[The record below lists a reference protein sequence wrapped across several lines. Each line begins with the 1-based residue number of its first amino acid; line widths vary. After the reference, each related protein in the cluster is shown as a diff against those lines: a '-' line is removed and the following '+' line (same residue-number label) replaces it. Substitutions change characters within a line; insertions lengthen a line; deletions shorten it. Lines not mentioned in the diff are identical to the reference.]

1 MMKTDIIIIGSGP
14 GGYRTA
20 GYALQQGKQVVIIEK
35 AEAGGTCLNSGCI
48 PTKCLAHDA
57 EANASDF
64 PAAAERKRNVMN
76 QLRQGIEQLL
86 SAPGITLVRG
96 EATFKDARTVTVD
109 GTDYEADDIIIAT
122 GSSSKMPPVEGIDNP
137 RVITSTEALNFQT
150 LPAEIVIIGAGV
162 IGMEFA
168 SILSR
173 FGAKVSVIEYLKEC
187 LPVIDKDIAKRVRK
201 QIEKLQGVTF
211 YMDSAVKA
219 INDNEVVFVSN
230 KNGKETRLECPAC
243 PVLIA
248 TGRKPNIEGLNLE
261 AAGVEYSPKG
271 ITVND
276 NMLTSVPHIYAI
288 GDVTGRQML
297 AHAATFMGFRAVNA
311 IVGKADKIRF
321 DIMPSAIFTYPEAAA
336 VGLTEDQCKQQG
348 IECRALK
355 GYYRANGKALA
366 IDEPEGMVKLIA
378 GADGKI
384 LGCTSYGA
392 HSADIVQEV
401 TAYMNCN
408 ATVADIAYSVHI
420 HPTLSEILQDA
431 CVGGH

>member
-109 GTDYEADDIIIAT
+109 GIDYEADDIIIAT

-230 KNGKETRLECPAC
+230 KNGKETRLECPGC

-366 IDEPEGMVKLIA
+366 IDEPEGMVKLVA

>member
-1 MMKTDIIIIGSGP
+1 MKTDIIIIGSGP

-109 GTDYEADDIIIAT
+109 GIDYEADDIIIAT

-201 QIEKLQGVTF
+201 QMEKLQGVTF

-230 KNGKETRLECPAC
+230 KNDKETRLECPGC

-248 TGRKPNIEGLNLE
+248 TGRKPNIDGLNLE

-276 NMLTSVPHIYAI
+276 NMLTSVLHIYAI

-378 GADGKI
+378 GADGRI

>member
-1 MMKTDIIIIGSGP
+1 MKTDIIIIGSGP

-109 GTDYEADDIIIAT
+109 GIDYEADDIIIAT

-201 QIEKLQGVTF
+201 QMEKLQGVTF

-230 KNGKETRLECPAC
+230 KNGKETRLECPGC

-248 TGRKPNIEGLNLE
+248 TGRKPNIDGLNLE

-311 IVGKADKIRF
+311 IVGKADRIRF

>member
-1 MMKTDIIIIGSGP
+1 MKTDIIIIGSGP

-109 GTDYEADDIIIAT
+109 GIDYEADDIIIAT

-230 KNGKETRLECPAC
+230 KNGKETRLECPGC

-311 IVGKADKIRF
+311 IVGKADRIRF

-366 IDEPEGMVKLIA
+366 IDEPEGMVKLVA
-378 GADGKI
+378 GADGRI

-431 CVGGH
+431 CVTGL

>member
-1 MMKTDIIIIGSGP
+1 MKTDIIIIGSGP

-109 GTDYEADDIIIAT
+109 GIDYEADDIIIAT

-336 VGLTEDQCKQQG
+336 VGLTEDQCKEQG

-378 GADGKI
+378 GADGRI

>member
-1 MMKTDIIIIGSGP
+1 MKTDIIIIGSGP

-109 GTDYEADDIIIAT
+109 GIDYEADDIIIAT

-173 FGAKVSVIEYLKEC
+173 FGAKISVIEYLKEC

-230 KNGKETRLECPAC
+230 KNGKETRLECPGC

-336 VGLTEDQCKQQG
+336 VGLTEDQCKEQG

-408 ATVADIAYSVHI
+408 ATVADIADSVHI

>member
-1 MMKTDIIIIGSGP
+1 MKTDIIIIGSGP

-378 GADGKI
+378 GADGRI

>member
-1 MMKTDIIIIGSGP
+1 MKTDIIIIGSGP

-109 GTDYEADDIIIAT
+109 GIDYEADDIIIAT

-201 QIEKLQGVTF
+201 QMEKLQGVTF

-230 KNGKETRLECPAC
+230 KNGKETRLECPGC

-348 IECRALK
+348 IESRALK

-366 IDEPEGMVKLIA
+366 IDEPEGMVKLVA

>member
-1 MMKTDIIIIGSGP
+1 MKTDIIIIGSGP

-109 GTDYEADDIIIAT
+109 GIDYEADDIIIAT

-378 GADGKI
+378 GADGRI

-408 ATVADIAYSVHI
+408 ATVADIADSVHI

>member
-1 MMKTDIIIIGSGP
+1 MKTDIIIIGSGP
-14 GGYRTA
+14 GGYRAA

-57 EANASDF
+57 EVNASDF

-201 QIEKLQGVTF
+201 QMEKLQGVTF

-366 IDEPEGMVKLIA
+366 IDEPEGMVKLVA
-378 GADGKI
+378 GADGRI

>member
-1 MMKTDIIIIGSGP
+1 MKTDIIIIGSGP

-20 GYALQQGKQVVIIEK
+20 SYALQQGKQVVIIEK

-109 GTDYEADDIIIAT
+109 GIDYEADDIIIAT

-173 FGAKVSVIEYLKEC
+173 FGAKISVIEYLKEC

-378 GADGKI
+378 GADGRI

-408 ATVADIAYSVHI
+408 ATVADIADSVHI

>member
-1 MMKTDIIIIGSGP
+1 MKTDIIIIGSGP

-20 GYALQQGKQVVIIEK
+20 SYALQQGKQVVIIEK

-64 PAAAERKRNVMN
+64 PAAAERKRNVMD
-76 QLRQGIEQLL
+76 QLRHGIEQLL

-230 KNGKETRLECPAC
+230 KNGKETRLECPGC

-366 IDEPEGMVKLIA
+366 IDEPEGMVKLVA

-408 ATVADIAYSVHI
+408 ATVADLADSVHI

>member
-1 MMKTDIIIIGSGP
+1 MKTDIIIIGSGP

-76 QLRQGIEQLL
+76 QLRLGIEQLL

-109 GTDYEADDIIIAT
+109 GIDYEADDIIIAT

-230 KNGKETRLECPAC
+230 KNGKETRLECPGC

-248 TGRKPNIEGLNLE
+248 TGRKPNIDGLNLE

-366 IDEPEGMVKLIA
+366 IDEPEGMVKLVA
-378 GADGKI
+378 GADGRI

>member
-1 MMKTDIIIIGSGP
+1 MKTDIIIIGSGP

-20 GYALQQGKQVVIIEK
+20 SYALQQGKQVVIIEK

-109 GTDYEADDIIIAT
+109 GIDYEADDIIIAT

-248 TGRKPNIEGLNLE
+248 TGRKPNLEGLNLE

-348 IECRALK
+348 IECSALK

-378 GADGKI
+378 GADGRI

-392 HSADIVQEV
+392 HSADIVQVV

-408 ATVADIAYSVHI
+408 ATVADIADSVHI

>member
-1 MMKTDIIIIGSGP
+1 MKTDIIIIGSGP

-109 GTDYEADDIIIAT
+109 GIDYEADDIIIAT

-230 KNGKETRLECPAC
+230 KNGKETRLECPGC

-408 ATVADIAYSVHI
+408 ATVADIADSVHI

-431 CVGGH
+431 CVTGL

>member
-1 MMKTDIIIIGSGP
+1 MKTDIIIIGSGP

-248 TGRKPNIEGLNLE
+248 TGRKPNIDGLNLE

-366 IDEPEGMVKLIA
+366 IDEPEGMVKLVA

>member
-1 MMKTDIIIIGSGP
+1 MKTDIIIIGSGP
-14 GGYRTA
+14 GGYRAA

-109 GTDYEADDIIIAT
+109 GIDYEADDIIIAT

-230 KNGKETRLECPAC
+230 KNGKETRLECPGC

-378 GADGKI
+378 GADGRI

-392 HSADIVQEV
+392 HSANIVQEV

-408 ATVADIAYSVHI
+408 ATVADIADSVHI

>member
-1 MMKTDIIIIGSGP
+1 MKTDIIIIGSGP

-20 GYALQQGKQVVIIEK
+20 SYALQQGKQVVIIEK

-64 PAAAERKRNVMN
+64 PAAAERKRNVMD

-109 GTDYEADDIIIAT
+109 GIDYEADDIIIAT
-122 GSSSKMPPVEGIDNP
+122 GSSSKMPPVDGIDNP

-173 FGAKVSVIEYLKEC
+173 FGAKVAVIEYLKEC

-311 IVGKADKIRF
+311 IVGKADRIRF

-336 VGLTEDQCKQQG
+336 VGLTENQCKQQG
-348 IECRALK
+348 IECCALK

-366 IDEPEGMVKLIA
+366 IDEPEGMVKLVA

-408 ATVADIAYSVHI
+408 ATVADIADSVHI

>member
-1 MMKTDIIIIGSGP
+1 
-14 GGYRTA
+14 
-20 GYALQQGKQVVIIEK
+20 
-35 AEAGGTCLNSGCI
+35 
-48 PTKCLAHDA
+48 
-57 EANASDF
+57 
-64 PAAAERKRNVMN
+64 MN

-109 GTDYEADDIIIAT
+109 GIDYEADDIIIAT

-230 KNGKETRLECPAC
+230 KNGKETRLECPGC

-378 GADGKI
+378 GADGRI

>member
-1 MMKTDIIIIGSGP
+1 MKTDIIIIGSGP

-57 EANASDF
+57 EANAFDF

-109 GTDYEADDIIIAT
+109 GIDYEADDIIIAT

-201 QIEKLQGVTF
+201 QMEKLQGVTF

-230 KNGKETRLECPAC
+230 KNGKETRLECPGC

-311 IVGKADKIRF
+311 ILGKADKIRF

-378 GADGKI
+378 GADGRI

>member
-1 MMKTDIIIIGSGP
+1 MKTDIIIIGSGP

-20 GYALQQGKQVVIIEK
+20 SYALQQGKQVVIIEK

-109 GTDYEADDIIIAT
+109 GIDYEADDIIIAT

-230 KNGKETRLECPAC
+230 KNGKETRLECPGC

-311 IVGKADKIRF
+311 ILGKADKIRF

-336 VGLTEDQCKQQG
+336 VGLTENQCKEQG

-366 IDEPEGMVKLIA
+366 IDEPEGMVKLVA

>member
-1 MMKTDIIIIGSGP
+1 MKTDIIIIGSGP

-109 GTDYEADDIIIAT
+109 GIDYEADDIIIAT

-230 KNGKETRLECPAC
+230 KNGKETRLECPGC

-276 NMLTSVPHIYAI
+276 NMLTSAPHIYAI

-311 IVGKADKIRF
+311 IVGKADRIRF

-366 IDEPEGMVKLIA
+366 IDEPEGMVKLVA

>member
-1 MMKTDIIIIGSGP
+1 MKTDIIIIGSGP
-14 GGYRTA
+14 GGYRAA

-109 GTDYEADDIIIAT
+109 GIDYEADDIIIAT

-230 KNGKETRLECPAC
+230 KNGKETRLECPGC

-311 IVGKADKIRF
+311 IVGKADRIRF
-321 DIMPSAIFTYPEAAA
+321 DIMPSAIFTYPEATA

-355 GYYRANGKALA
+355 GYYRVNGKALA
-366 IDEPEGMVKLIA
+366 IDEPEGMVKLVA

>member
-1 MMKTDIIIIGSGP
+1 MKTDIIIIGSGP

-109 GTDYEADDIIIAT
+109 GIDYEADDIIIAT

-366 IDEPEGMVKLIA
+366 IDEPEGMVKLVA
-378 GADGKI
+378 GADGRI

-431 CVGGH
+431 CVGGR

>member
-1 MMKTDIIIIGSGP
+1 MKTDIIIIGSGP

-122 GSSSKMPPVEGIDNP
+122 GSNSKMPPVEGIDNP

-230 KNGKETRLECPAC
+230 KNGKETRLECPEC

-311 IVGKADKIRF
+311 IVGKADRIRF

-378 GADGKI
+378 GADGRI

-408 ATVADIAYSVHI
+408 ATVADIADSVHI

-431 CVGGH
+431 CVAGL

>member
-1 MMKTDIIIIGSGP
+1 MKTDIIIIGSGP
-14 GGYRTA
+14 GGYRAA

-57 EANASDF
+57 DANASDF

-96 EATFKDARTVTVD
+96 EATFKNARTVTVD
-109 GTDYEADDIIIAT
+109 GIDYEADDIIIAT

-230 KNGKETRLECPAC
+230 KNGKETRLECPGC

-311 IVGKADKIRF
+311 IVGKADRIRF

-366 IDEPEGMVKLIA
+366 IDEPEGMVKLVA
-378 GADGKI
+378 GADGRI

-408 ATVADIAYSVHI
+408 ATVADIADSVHI

>member
-1 MMKTDIIIIGSGP
+1 MKTDIIIIGSGP

-109 GTDYEADDIIIAT
+109 GIDYEADDIIIAT

-168 SILSR
+168 SIFSR

-201 QIEKLQGVTF
+201 QMEKLQGVTF

-311 IVGKADKIRF
+311 IVGKADRIRF

-366 IDEPEGMVKLIA
+366 IDEPEGMVKLVA
-378 GADGKI
+378 GADGRI

>member
-1 MMKTDIIIIGSGP
+1 MKTDIIIIGSGP

-20 GYALQQGKQVVIIEK
+20 SYALQQGKQVVIIEK

-211 YMDSAVKA
+211 YMDSAVKV

-366 IDEPEGMVKLIA
+366 IDEPEGMVKLVA
-378 GADGKI
+378 GADGRI

>member
-1 MMKTDIIIIGSGP
+1 MKTDIIIIGSGP

-20 GYALQQGKQVVIIEK
+20 SYALQQGKQVVIIEK

-109 GTDYEADDIIIAT
+109 GIDYEADDIIIAT

-230 KNGKETRLECPAC
+230 KNGKETRLECPGC

-311 IVGKADKIRF
+311 IVGKADRIRF

-336 VGLTEDQCKQQG
+336 VGLTEDQCKEQG
-348 IECRALK
+348 IESRALK

-366 IDEPEGMVKLIA
+366 IDEPEGMVKLVA

>member
-1 MMKTDIIIIGSGP
+1 MKTDIIIIGSGP

-109 GTDYEADDIIIAT
+109 GIDYEADDIIIAT

-168 SILSR
+168 SIFSR

-366 IDEPEGMVKLIA
+366 IDEPEGMVKLVA

>member
-1 MMKTDIIIIGSGP
+1 MKTDIIIIGSGP

-109 GTDYEADDIIIAT
+109 GIDYEADDIIIAT

-173 FGAKVSVIEYLKEC
+173 FGAKISVIEYLKEC

-378 GADGKI
+378 GADGRI

>member
-1 MMKTDIIIIGSGP
+1 MKTDIIIIGSGP
-14 GGYRTA
+14 GGYRAA

-109 GTDYEADDIIIAT
+109 GIDYEADDIIIAT

-137 RVITSTEALNFQT
+137 RVITSTEALNSQT

-201 QIEKLQGVTF
+201 QMEKLQGVTF

-378 GADGKI
+378 GSDGKI

-408 ATVADIAYSVHI
+408 ATVADIADSVHI

-431 CVGGH
+431 CIGGH

>member
-1 MMKTDIIIIGSGP
+1 MKTDIIIIGSGP

-109 GTDYEADDIIIAT
+109 GIDYEADDIIIAT

-168 SILSR
+168 SIFSR

-230 KNGKETRLECPAC
+230 KNGKETRLECPGC

-311 IVGKADKIRF
+311 IVGKADRIRF

-366 IDEPEGMVKLIA
+366 IDEPEGMVKLVA
-378 GADGKI
+378 GADGRI

-408 ATVADIAYSVHI
+408 ATVADIADSVHI

>member
-1 MMKTDIIIIGSGP
+1 MKTDIIIIGSGP

-109 GTDYEADDIIIAT
+109 GIDYEADDIIIAT

-187 LPVIDKDIAKRVRK
+187 LPIIDKDIAKRVRK

-230 KNGKETRLECPAC
+230 KNGKETRLECPGC

-311 IVGKADKIRF
+311 IVGKADRIRF

-378 GADGKI
+378 GADGRI

>member
-1 MMKTDIIIIGSGP
+1 MKTDIIIIGSGP

-366 IDEPEGMVKLIA
+366 IDEPEGMVKLVA
-378 GADGKI
+378 GADGRI

-420 HPTLSEILQDA
+420 HPTLSEILLDA

>member
-1 MMKTDIIIIGSGP
+1 MKTDIIIIGSGP

-109 GTDYEADDIIIAT
+109 GIDYEADDIIIAT

-150 LPAEIVIIGAGV
+150 LPVEIVIIGAGV

-230 KNGKETRLECPAC
+230 KNGKETRLECPGC

-311 IVGKADKIRF
+311 IVGKADRIRF

-336 VGLTEDQCKQQG
+336 VGLTEDQCKEQG

>member
-1 MMKTDIIIIGSGP
+1 MKTDIIIIGSGP

-20 GYALQQGKQVVIIEK
+20 SYALQQGKQVVIIEK

-64 PAAAERKRNVMN
+64 PAAAERKRNVMD

-173 FGAKVSVIEYLKEC
+173 FGAKVAVIEYLKEC

-311 IVGKADKIRF
+311 IVGKADRIRF

-366 IDEPEGMVKLIA
+366 IDEPEGMVKLVA

-408 ATVADIAYSVHI
+408 ATVADIADSVHI

>member
-1 MMKTDIIIIGSGP
+1 MKTDIIIIGSGP

-20 GYALQQGKQVVIIEK
+20 SYALQQGKQVVIIEK

-64 PAAAERKRNVMN
+64 PAAAERKRNVMD

-168 SILSR
+168 SIFSR

-230 KNGKETRLECPAC
+230 KNGKATRLECPAC

-271 ITVND
+271 VTVND

-366 IDEPEGMVKLIA
+366 IDEPEGMVKLVA

-408 ATVADIAYSVHI
+408 ATVADIADSVHI

>member
-1 MMKTDIIIIGSGP
+1 MKTDIIIIGSGP

-109 GTDYEADDIIIAT
+109 GIDYEADDIIIAT

-276 NMLTSVPHIYAI
+276 NMLTSVPHIYAV

-366 IDEPEGMVKLIA
+366 IDEPEGMVKLVA
-378 GADGKI
+378 GADGRI